1 MAPNNRGNMV
11 TNAIGILV
19 MAMVVAL
26 AVAMVTIW
34 NT

>member
-1 MAPNNRGNMV
+1 MAPNNRGNMWM
-11 TNAIGILV
+11 NAIAVIV